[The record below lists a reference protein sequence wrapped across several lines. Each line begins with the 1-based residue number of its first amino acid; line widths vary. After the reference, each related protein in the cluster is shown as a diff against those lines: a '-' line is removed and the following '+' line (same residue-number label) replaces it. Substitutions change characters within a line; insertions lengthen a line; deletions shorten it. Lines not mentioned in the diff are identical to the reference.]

1 MSVQERTGLFWKVF
15 KQVKKF
21 PVFLLFFMKTTL
33 LLTSKKKLKIKI
45 LVNSLLIVKNRDIYL
60 TDKFSYNITFT
71 GNNIWKITK
80 DLDTK
85 QAHDRDMIR
94 VCMLKLWEGPIHKH
108 LRLIFSACLDQ
119 EMFSVGK
126 KQRCSY

>member
-1 MSVQERTGLFWKVF
+1 
-15 KQVKKF
+15 
-21 PVFLLFFMKTTL
+21 MKTTL

-60 TDKFSYNITFT
+60 TDKFTYNITFT

-94 VCMLKLWEGPIHKH
+94 VCMLKL
-108 LRLIFSACLDQ
+108 
-119 EMFSVGK
+119 
-126 KQRCSY
+126 